1 MISGIRYGGILA
13 MRRGLVALFA
23 GALLA
28 MAAQND
34 APAQTAA
41 AGLIKQASAGLPVKA
56 FEQVMIGQTIP
67 LGTSGHL
74 KISYYT
80 SCLLETIDG
89 GTVTIGSF
97 SSRVSG
103 GKIVTTTDTKSCHPT
118 QIATTASTSEAGAA
132 IERVVAFDPRDW
144 TEATVSVNRPLFQ
157 PSGSPTG
164 PVKLRL
170 LMLDDPQPKLVWEGA
185 VKSVP
190 AAYPSN
196 APKLQEGLPYKVELM
211 GADGTIYTATFSI
224 DSGYVTESG
233 GGANTVAVNP

>member
-1 MISGIRYGGILA
+1 
-13 MRRGLVALFA
+13 MRRGLVTLFA

-28 MAAQND
+28 MAAQGD

-97 SSRVSG
+97 SSRVAG
-103 GKIVTTTDTKSCHPT
+103 GRIVTTTDTKSCHPPR
-118 QIATTASTSEAGAA
+118 SRPRHRPRKR
-132 IERVVAFDPRDW
+132 ERR
-144 TEATVSVNRPLFQ
+144 S
-157 PSGSPTG
+157 SGSSPSIRATG
-164 PVKLRL
+164 PRRR
-170 LMLDDPQPKLVWEGA
+170 
-185 VKSVP
+185 
-190 AAYPSN
+190 
-196 APKLQEGLPYKVELM
+196 
-211 GADGTIYTATFSI
+211 
-224 DSGYVTESG
+224 
-233 GGANTVAVNP
+233 

>member
-1 MISGIRYGGILA
+1 MISGIRHRGILA
-13 MRRGLVALFA
+13 IRRGLFALLA
-23 GALLA
+23 GALLTIA
-28 MAAQND
+28 SQSNAS
-34 APAQTAA
+34 AQTAA

-67 LGTSGHL
+67 LGSSGHL
-74 KISYYT
+74 RISYYA
-80 SCLLETIDG
+80 SCLQETIDG

-118 QIATTASTSEAGAA
+118 QLATTASTSEAGAA

-144 TEATVSVNRPLFQ
+144 TEATVSVDRPLFQ
-157 PSGSPTG
+157 PAGSPTG
-164 PVKLRL
+164 PVRLRL

-196 APKLQEGLPYKVELM
+196 APKLQEGLPYKAELM

-224 DSGYVTESG
+224 DPGYVTESG
-233 GGANTVAVNP
+233 SGANTVTVKP

>member
-1 MISGIRYGGILA
+1 MTSRIRHRGILA
-13 MRRGLVALFA
+13 IRRGLFALLA

-28 MAAQND
+28 IASQSNAS
-34 APAQTAA
+34 AQTAA

-67 LGTSGHL
+67 LGSSGHL
-74 KISYYT
+74 RISYYA
-80 SCLLETIDG
+80 SCLQETIDG

-118 QIATTASTSEAGAA
+118 QLATTASTSEAGAA

-144 TEATVSVNRPLFQ
+144 TEATVSIDRPLFQ
-157 PSGSPTG
+157 PAGSPTG
-164 PVKLRL
+164 PVRLRL

-196 APKLQEGLPYKVELM
+196 APKLQEGLPYKAELM

-224 DSGYVTESG
+224 DPGYVTESG
-233 GGANTVAVNP
+233 SGANTVTVKP